1 MFKEVF
7 KNKRGSVADAV
18 FVPVAILSVAMTMF
32 LAYYIWITF
41 VQNFTPLATN
51 VNISSTENL
60 TRVMSDITVSLG
72 YLDYMFP
79 FMVMGLL
86 LVSLIFAYK
95 TGASVIYSYVSIFMW
110 VLAIIMSVVYS
121 TIFEAFALEFA
132 SIGGNFVIV
141 SYVMTNI
148 KWLCLAW
155 AFLISVVMF
164 TRNKQE
170 DQMLAS
176 SERSFM

>member
-1 MFKEVF
+1 MYTTVF
-7 KNKRGSVADAV
+7 KNRKGSVADSIFIPV
-18 FVPVAILSVAMTMF
+18 FILTIAMTMF
-32 LAYYIWITF
+32 IAYYIWITF

-60 TRVMSDITVSLG
+60 TSVMSNITVSMG

-95 TGASVIYSYVSIFMW
+95 TGASVIYAYVSMFMW
-110 VLAIIMSVVYS
+110 VLAIIMSVVY
-121 TIFEAFALEFA
+121 TTVFEAFALQFI
-132 SIGGNFVIV
+132 SIGGNFLIV

-164 TRNKQE
+164 TRNKAE